1 MHVALA
7 AHQSLMDDGAANWAT
22 YHLDQ
27 MFRIAAGRYRAKA
40 FAVVGPQPAERSA
53 AEAVRLFQDRI
64 EHRRE
69 FALRGIDDAEHF
81 RRRRLLLQRLPRLGE
96 EPRVL
101 HRDSLRREILQQ

>member
-7 AHQSLMDDGAANWAT
+7 AHQLLMEDGAANWAT

-53 AEAVRLFQDRI
+53 AEAVRLFQDRV
-64 EHRRE
+64 EHRGE
-69 FALRGIDDAEHF
+69 FAGRRIDDLQDLGGGG
-81 RRRRLLLQRLPRLGE
+81 LLLQCLAEVAVAG
-96 EPRVL
+96 
-101 HRDSLRREILQQ
+101 LQLAK